1 MKIKL
6 SQKIILFLALVV
18 VFCVVPNFLPIF
30 AATLTISDAG
40 GNWDSVDT
48 WVEGAIP
55 TSADDVVAQA
65 DGTSGNL
72 TINAVGAE
80 CNSFDMTNYT
90 GTVTHDA
97 NITLT
102 IYGDLFKFVPGM
114 TYTVLDPG
122 TSSLYFLS
130 STGTAESP
138 TQITTAGK
146 TSGYVIFD
154 NVNNYFQLNDD
165 ITAYSIWLVGGYI
178 LANVNLTISVDEGSI
193 AIEGSGILKNS
204 GTDSTLT
211 IKSVVDI
218 IIQGNIT
225 STSNKL
231 NLILNSDST
240 GAGSGSISILTGSN
254 IDTNGGDITIG
265 GGSGTISAGSGFAI
279 GSSGYG
285 VYITNST
292 INANGGNI
300 IINGQGY
307 AISTLKY
314 GVYIL
319 NTTTTS
325 IATNGSGTINITA
338 NGRGTGGSNYGLYV
352 KDGGVI
358 STENGNLTVTA
369 TGGGATTGTS
379 NHGVYITG
387 TGSTIKTTG
396 SGNLLVTG
404 TGGNASGTGGSNY
417 GVYVSNANGLQTTG
431 TGNITVIGTGG
442 HTSGS
447 GTNNYGVYTY
457 SVGASITACSDCNIN
472 ITGTGG
478 NSSSSGNHGVYV
490 NMGSQISTTGTGA
503 INIIATGG
511 GITNSGSNYGL
522 YVVSSSSTISA
533 QDGDITIT
541 ATGGG
546 AGSGTNRYG
555 VYVSTNSTIK
565 TTGSG
570 DLIVTG
576 IGGGSYAGVIIS
588 VANGFQTTSTGNI
601 TINTD
606 FLSLNQTS
614 NINCAGLLT
623 IALHTPSL
631 TINVSNGFIF
641 LYGAANISYL
651 TYASLQ
657 IGNSSQT
664 GTTTVDARST
674 WTKPI
679 TFAHS
684 ASSGSISIAGAQ
696 TNTSSFTFAGPTTL
710 SADITAS
717 ALTISSGTFDAGA
730 GTTIQLTGDFSNSGT
745 FTPNQSTVT
754 LASGTHIITGATE
767 FYNLTLNPSNT
778 ITFPASATQTITN
791 TFSCTGTA
799 GNTITINSS
808 SAGTKANLSKASGSI
823 SCDYLALTDS
833 NATGGAT
840 WNAGSHSTN
849 VSNNSGWV
857 FDITAPTTTATAT
870 SGGSSYTFGN
880 WAVANV
886 IITLS
891 CSDGAGVGCD
901 SSYPKY
907 CTDTTNTCNPATA
920 GTIYTTSITISDE
933 GTTYI
938 RYYSQDTIPN
948 TESVS
953 SQIIKIDKITPIIS
967 NTSNSLGYLTNT
979 QTATITW
986 TTNEASSTQVE
997 YGFTN
1002 SYGSTTTE
1010 TDTTTRVTSH
1020 TVEIPLAPCQLYH
1033 LRVISKDQAT
1043 NQATGDNFTIQTQ
1056 CASGGNASQV
1066 FSIQPITPSQT
1077 NQNSNNNQE
1086 ISQQD
1091 PRITL
1096 MQKIIELL
1104 KEMIRILMQKK
1115 GLV

>member
-472 ITGTGG
+472 
-478 NSSSSGNHGVYV
+478 
-490 NMGSQISTTGTGA
+490 
-503 INIIATGG
+503 
-511 GITNSGSNYGL
+511 
-522 YVVSSSSTISA
+522 
-533 QDGDITIT
+533 IT

-1033 LRVISKDQAT
+1033 LRVISKDQAI

-1056 CASGGNASQV
+1056 CASGGNAGQV
-1066 FSIQPITPSQT
+1066 FSNQSATAPPPTTPPSAVIE
-1077 NQNSNNNQE
+1077 NLDE
-1086 ISQQD
+1086 QQK
-1091 PRITL
+1091 ITL

-1104 KEMIRILMQKK
+1104 KEIIQILIQKR
-1115 GLV
+1115 